1 MRPKRFLSWI
11 GLKGLRWLARRKV
24 RSSEPMMI
32 LLCAPLGA
40 VVGLVVVALHEI
52 VSWLHVVNFGLPEDA
67 SLSAGVGIDPLRLL
81 IVPALGGA
89 ALVLMALVGRYFRPR
104 EIVDP
109 VEANALYGGRMS
121 IVDSMRL
128 AAATIV
134 SNAAGASLGMEAA
147 YSQMGSG
154 IFSSLGQ
161 WLNLR
166 RADLRV
172 FVAAGAAAAIAAA
185 FNAPLAGAFYAYELV
200 LGSYTPAALAQVAV
214 ASLAGTLTVRATL
227 GVAPIFLVHTQ
238 PVAVFAWDYPLFALF
253 GVVAAGVGIATMR
266 AATTCEQALRRLAV
280 PRWLGPIV
288 GGVLI
293 SGIAIGYPQVL
304 GSGHGAIQALFEDT
318 PVFLPLLFV
327 LVAKMLASAISIGCG
342 FRGGLFSSS
351 LYLGCL
357 FGAAVSK
364 GIGAF
369 GPWFASQHMI
379 FVMVGM
385 GAVAASIVGAPVTM
399 VLLVLE
405 VTGDFTVA
413 LAVLAGVVMAATV
426 TRFTFGYSFS
436 TWRFHQRGKLIRT
449 PHDIGWIGDLTVGRM
464 LRRDAKIVRQD
475 LPLLRLRELI
485 PLGSRTRA
493 FATDDAGRYV
503 GVVEIAIAHDLDLDA
518 AAAGLVAGD
527 LATDR
532 AQYLLPGMNIQ
543 EALARFDKAELET
556 LPVLSDTDDRH
567 ILGYLTEA
575 YALRRYA
582 TEMERQRKAEL
593 GVSGSLAGDESAS

>member
-1 MRPKRFLSWI
+1 MRPKRFLSWV

-32 LLCAPLGA
+32 LLCAPLGVA
-40 VVGLVVVALHEI
+40 VGLVVVALHEV

-67 SLSAGVGIDPLRLL
+67 SLSAGLGVDPLRLL
-81 IVPALGGA
+81 IVPALGGLGMVLL
-89 ALVLMALVGRYFRPR
+89 ALLERRFRPR

-121 IVDSMRL
+121 IVDSLRL
-128 AAATIV
+128 AAATVV

-147 YSQMGSG
+147 YSQMGAG
-154 IFSSLGQ
+154 VFSSLGQ
-161 WLNLR
+161 WFNLR
-166 RADLRV
+166 RADLRI

-214 ASLAGTLTVRATL
+214 ASLAGTLTVRTTL

-238 PVAVFAWDYPLFALF
+238 PVTVFAWDYPLFALL
-253 GVVAAGVGIATMR
+253 GIAAAGIGIATMR
-266 AATTCEQALRRLAV
+266 AATTCEQALRRLGM

-304 GSGHGAIQALFEDT
+304 GSGHGAIQALFDET
-318 PVFLPLLFV
+318 PLFLPLLFV

-351 LYLGCL
+351 LYIGCL

-364 GIGAF
+364 GIGEF
-369 GPWFASQHMI
+369 GPALASQHMI

-385 GAVAASIVGAPVTM
+385 GAVAAAIVGAPVTM

-405 VTGDFTVA
+405 VTGDFSVA
-413 LAVLAGVVMAATV
+413 LAVLAGVVMAASV

-464 LRRDAKIVRQD
+464 VRRDAKTVPQN
-475 LPLLRLRELI
+475 LPLLRLREI
-485 PLGSRTRA
+485 VPLGSRTRA
-493 FATDDAGRYV
+493 FAVDADEGYV
-503 GVVEIAIAHDLDLDA
+503 GIVDMSVAHDPDLDA
-518 AAAGLVAGD
+518 AAPGLVAGD
-527 LATDR
+527 LAAFR
-532 AQYLLPGMNIQ
+532 GQYLLPGMNIR
-543 EALARFDKAELET
+543 EALARFEKAELET
-556 LPVLSDTDDRH
+556 LPVLSDAEGRR
-567 ILGYLTEA
+567 IEGYLTEA
-575 YALRRYA
+575 YALRRYT
-582 TEMERQRKAEL
+582 TEMERQRKAEMD
-593 GVSGSLAGDESAS
+593 VSVAETP